1 MQRPVLLLHFSELQ
15 AMHTGLI
22 CVKNN
27 LVACNSFFTR
37 IFIAPIDTCN
47 TCITFLKFSSS
58 MDHQSSRGLQQ
69 FKNYVGI
76 KFQLYNSLFTSLPF
90 HRIEKTG
97 ILLSL
102 LLSDCEDGFKK
113 KQSPVEILDE
123 FFAKH
128 TAQLNERERVDLMF
142 RFVQYTERQV
152 VLFDA
157 LEDASFREINDV
169 NGAGSLKH
177 LESEVLQSGKEEQ
190 LSEKLKHFAIR
201 LVLTA
206 HPTQFYPGSVLG
218 IINDLSKSLSDNNA
232 AQVHL
237 LLQQLGKTPFFKHI
251 KPTPFDEAVS
261 LIWYLENVFYA
272 ASGRI
277 INFLKNQFPQAI
289 SEGNPIITMGFWP
302 GGDRDGNPNVTTDI
316 TLQVADA
323 LRVSIIRCYYMDVRR
338 LKRRLT
344 FKGVETI
351 LADLEKT
358 LYNNIFVPG
367 HRTELKKEDIEKPLQ
382 KIREILI
389 YQHNSLFLESLDNLI
404 SKVSVFGLYFAS
416 LDIRQESTVHTKLL
430 NAVSTVSDALPGN
443 YAGLSNDEK
452 IKALLDIKTQVDPI
466 LIEDAVMRDTLKSP
480 GAVKEIQQ
488 FNGEEG
494 CSRYIISQCNSAL
507 NVIEVFGLF
516 LLNGWKKETLT
527 VDIIPLFETIDDL
540 EAASEIMRVLYENK
554 DYRGHLDRRGN
565 KQTIMVGFSDGT
577 KDGGYFMANWG
588 IYKAK
593 EQLTS
598 ISKEYNV
605 DVVFFDGRGGPP
617 ARGGGKTHKFYAS
630 MGKNISNKE
639 IQLTIQGQTVSSN
652 FGTIDSAQF
661 NIEQLLN
668 AGISNDLFSTRAITF
683 KKEEQDLLQSLA
695 DESFKAYTELKNHP
709 EFLDYLAHVSPLRFY
724 AETNIGS
731 RPAKRSG
738 GAKLNLKDLRAIPFV
753 GAWSQLKQNV
763 TGFYGVGS
771 ALKELEKRGSFPA
784 LKELYR
790 NSLFFKTLMENCE
803 MAMKKNYFPL
813 TEYLSSHP
821 VYGEIW
827 NKINE
832 EYELTKRYV
841 LQLSG
846 NSELMANYPVEQL
859 SIQMR
864 ERIVLPLTTI
874 QQYAM
879 SKMRVMEEKLITNN
893 PIKEN
898 YEKLVIRCS
907 FGIINAGR
915 NSA

>member
-1 MQRPVLLLHFSELQ
+1 
-15 AMHTGLI
+15 
-22 CVKNN
+22 
-27 LVACNSFFTR
+27 
-37 IFIAPIDTCN
+37 
-47 TCITFLKFSSS
+47 
-58 MDHQSSRGLQQ
+58 MDIQSSQGLQQ

-97 ILLSL
+97 ILLSV

-113 KQSPVEILDE
+113 KQSPMQILDD
-123 FFAKH
+123 FFDKH
-128 TAQLNERERVDLMF
+128 TPHMNERERLDLMF

-157 LEDASFREINDV
+157 LEDASFRDINDV

-177 LESEVLQSGKEEQ
+177 LASEILQSGKEDQ
-190 LSEKLKHFAIR
+190 LAEKLKHFAIR

-218 IINDLSKSLSDNNA
+218 IINDLSKSLYDNNA

-277 INFLKNQFPQAI
+277 INFLKNQFPQAMPAN
-289 SEGNPIITMGFWP
+289 NPIITMGFWP
-302 GGDRDGNPNVTTDI
+302 GGDRDGNPNVTSAI

-323 LRVSIIRCYYMDVRR
+323 LRVSIIKCYYMDVRR

-344 FKGVETI
+344 FKGVETL

-358 LYNNIFVPG
+358 LYNNIFIPG
-367 HRTELKKEDIEKPLQ
+367 HRTALKKEEIVNPLN

-389 YQHNSLFLESLDNLI
+389 YQHNSLFLDSLENLI

-416 LDIRQESTVHTKLL
+416 LDVRQESTVHTKVL
-430 NAVSTVSDALPGN
+430 NAIAAGSDALP
-443 YAGLSNDEK
+443 AGYGALTETEK
-452 IKALLDIKTQVDPI
+452 INALLAITKQADPSVVEEGT
-466 LIEDAVMRDTLKSP
+466 LRDTLAST
-480 GAVKEIQQ
+480 GAIKEIQAY
-488 FNGEEG
+488 NGEDG

-516 LLNGWKKETLT
+516 LLNGWKKESLT
-527 VDIIPLFETIDDL
+527 VDIVPLFETIDDL
-540 EAASEIMRVLYENK
+540 QAASAIMCVLYENK
-554 DYRGHLDRRGN
+554 EYRAHLQRRGN
-565 KQTIMVGFSDGT
+565 RQTIMVGFSDGT

-598 ISKEYNV
+598 ISKEYQV
-605 DVVFFDGRGGPP
+605 EVVFFDGRGGPP

-630 MGKNISNKE
+630 MGKNISNRE

-661 NIEQLLN
+661 NMEQLLN
-668 AGISNDLFSTRAITF
+668 AGLSNQLFSTRAITLE
-683 KKEEQDLLQSLA
+683 KNDEALLQLLA
-695 DESFKAYTELKNHP
+695 DESFKAYTALKDDP
-709 EFLDYLAHVSPLRFY
+709 GFLDYLAHISPLRFY

-731 RPAKRSG
+731 RPAKRAG
-738 GAKLNLKDLRAIPFV
+738 GAKLNLKDLRAIPYV
-753 GAWSQLKQNV
+753 GAWSQLKQNL

-771 ALKELEKRGSFPA
+771 ALKELEKQGRFEA
-784 LKELYR
+784 LKQLYR
-790 NSLFFKTLMENCE
+790 ASLFFKTLMDNCE
-803 MAMKKNYFPL
+803 MAMLKTYFPL
-813 TEYLSSHP
+813 TEYLSDHP
-821 VYGEIW
+821 VYGELW
-827 NKINE
+827 NKINA

-846 NSELMANYPVEQL
+846 ATELMADYPVEQL

-879 SKMRVMEEKLITNN
+879 AKMREMEEKHAAPD

-898 YEKLVIRCS
+898 YEKIVIRSS